1 MRVADSAAFLPE
13 MSRDSDLIGIPVVLG
28 AILAFLAILVAFFF
42 IGPVVGIIVVLAV
55 VALAAFLVVRFIRA
69 NELE

>member
-1 MRVADSAAFLPE
+1 MN
-13 MSRDSDLIGIPVVLG
+13 RDSDLIGIPVVLG

-55 VALAAFLVVRFIRA
+55 VALAALLVVRFIRA

>member
-1 MRVADSAAFLPE
+1 VD
-13 MSRDSDLIGIPVVLG
+13 RDSDLIGIPVVLG

-42 IGPVVGIIVVLAV
+42 IGPVVGIIVLIAV
-55 VALAAFLVVRFIRA
+55 VALAVLLVVWFIRA